1 MGSSGLNELIVAIGR
16 SHDPNEKLIP
26 HLETLLQI
34 PLPSEKTL
42 GNHRLG
48 YQCINFHF

>member
-1 MGSSGLNELIVAIGR
+1 MNYCYCR

-48 YQCINFHF
+48 YQYVNFHF